1 MPRSE
6 RLPFTAALLSA
17 AALAVLLLPAPLRAQ
32 DEGEL
37 KRQIRLVQEEID
49 REQKLRDREQ
59 ERDAAFFASANERL
73 KRLQGER
80 ASVAAQTDSLA
91 AELRRLEGA
100 RAKQLSTARWYAKR
114 HDDHDKFLA
123 GYCDSLAALVEA
135 DFPFAKEERLRS
147 VAALKEQLL
156 AGSVSPEEGTDRLW
170 SLLMSVL
177 KTGNGSENWSGTLAT
192 PSGEIS
198 GKYLRLG
205 AVLLAFVSDDGREIH
220 LMSREGEEWSWRPVD
235 GESEVRGALR
245 DALKVSEGKKAP
257 GLVLL
262 PVRADA
268 VERRSAQ
275 GGAR

>member
-59 ERDAAFFASANERL
+59 ERDNAFFASANERL

-80 ASVAAQTDSLA
+80 AAVAAQTDSLA

-123 GYCDSLAALVEA
+123 DYCDSLSALVES

-156 AGSVSPEEGTDRLW
+156 AGSISPEEGTDRVW
-170 SLLMSVL
+170 STLMAVL
-177 KTGNGSENWSGTLAT
+177 KTGSGSENWSGTLAT
-192 PSGEIS
+192 PSGELS

-205 AVLLAFVSDDGREIH
+205 AVLLAFVSDDGRQIQ
-220 LMSREGEEWSWRPVD
+220 LAVRDGGEWTWRPVD
-235 GESEVRGALR
+235 EESETRGAIR
-245 DALKVSEGKKAP
+245 EALKVSEGKKAP

-262 PVRADA
+262 PLPAAA

-275 GGAR
+275 GGPQ